1 MATEVLSR
9 RVAAVLRA
17 GPMDSLDAQSPDS
30 DGPGPNWFTGGLQS
44 LKAEGLQRARQG
56 LESSTPGPVTTPNL
70 NRMSEQHARRGQAL
84 PQSAI
89 AFR

>member
-30 DGPGPNWFTGGLQS
+30 DGPGPDSVTGGLHS
-44 LKAEGLQRARQG
+44 LNAEGLQRARQG
-56 LESSTPGPVTTPNL
+56 LESSTPGPGTTPNL

-84 PQSAI
+84 PQPAMP
-89 AFR
+89 FR